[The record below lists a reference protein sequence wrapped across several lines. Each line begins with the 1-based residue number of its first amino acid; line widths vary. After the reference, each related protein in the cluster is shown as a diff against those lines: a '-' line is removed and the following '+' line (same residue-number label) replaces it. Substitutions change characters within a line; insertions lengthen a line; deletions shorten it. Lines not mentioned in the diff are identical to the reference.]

1 MARQRWHTMTQ
12 LLHKELTYYLRG
24 LGFRI
29 HKVLGGGHPEKYYE
43 TAVVAG
49 LEVDRVPFLHQH
61 TFSITYRNQ
70 QVGQYRP
77 DFTLADGAVQLDLK
91 ATPQITLLHKAQ
103 LLSYLAVTKAELGF
117 IMNVGARSMQYE
129 RLPNFLSSRQRSP
142 IQRPLDPNLLY
153 PELTRQVL
161 DALYTVHFALGP
173 GFWHKVYRGATRI
186 ELRHLGV
193 PFVFL
198 RELPLIYAGQVI
210 GMRPTRLIVV
220 DQKLL
225 LATVA
230 LEQITATHTEKLRW
244 AQRETGC
251 QLAILANFAPSQLDV
266 RFLRL

>member
-1 MARQRWHTMTQ
+1 MTQ

-49 LEVDRVPFLHQH
+49 LEADHIPFLHQH
-61 TFSITYRNQ
+61 TYWITYRNQ

-91 ATPQITLLHKAQ
+91 AAPQITSLHKAQ
-103 LLSYLAVTKAELGF
+103 LLSYLAVTSAELGF
-117 IMNVGARSMQYE
+117 IMNFGASSMQYE

-142 IQRPLDPNLLY
+142 VQRPLDPKLMDF
-153 PELTRQVL
+153 ELTKQVL

-173 GFWHKVYRGATRI
+173 GFWHRVYRRATRI
-186 ELRHLGV
+186 ELAQLGV
-193 PFVFL
+193 PFAYL
-198 RELPLIYAGQVI
+198 RELPLSYAGQVI
-210 GMRPTRLIVV
+210 GMRPTRLLLV
-220 DQKLL
+220 DQTLL

-230 LEQITATHTEKLRW
+230 LDQITATHTEKLRW

-251 QLAILANFAPSQLDV
+251 RLAILANFAPAQLDV
-266 RFLRL
+266 RFLRI